1 MAQTKKKRRRK
12 RRGTQGGRIDR
23 RPARGRA
30 RSRAEA
36 QSRARSRTKK
46 KSGPRVPEPASWS
59 SALKKGGVAAVF
71 VRLAHDRRLV
81 AAVLFVA
88 LLTVFGQNP
97 AVALLVGL
105 LMLGFYV
112 PMAYLLDRFIH
123 QRHLRKEAQKR
134 AERESQRTGAGQPGG

>member
-12 RRGTQGGRIDR
+12 HRGTQGGRIDT

-36 QSRARSRTKK
+36 QSRARNRSKK
-46 KSGPRVPEPASWS
+46 KGGPRVPEPASWS
-59 SALKKGGVAAVF
+59 SALKKGGI
-71 VRLAHDRRLV
+71 
-81 AAVLFVA
+81 AAVLFVGVI
-88 LLTVFGQNP
+88 TVFGQNP
-97 AVALLVGL
+97 AVALGVGV

-112 PMAYLLDRFIH
+112 PMAFTLDRFMY

-134 AERESQRTGAGQPGG
+134 AEREAQRTGAEG

>member
-12 RRGTQGGRIDR
+12 HRGTQGGRIDR

-36 QSRARSRTKK
+36 QARARNRSKK
-46 KSGPRVPEPASWS
+46 GGPRVPEPPTWS
-59 SALKKGGVAAVF
+59 SALKKGGI
-71 VRLAHDRRLV
+71 

-88 LLTVFGQNP
+88 LLLLFGQTP
-97 AVALLVGL
+97 AAAIGVGV

-112 PMAYLLDRFIH
+112 PMSFLLDRFMH
-123 QRHLRKEAQKR
+123 QRYLRKEAQKR
-134 AERESQRTGAGQPGG
+134 AEREAQRTGAGQVES

>member
-12 RRGTQGGRIDR
+12 HRGTQGGRIDT

-36 QSRARSRTKK
+36 QSRARNRTKK
-46 KSGPRVPEPASWS
+46 KGGPRVPEPPSWS
-59 SALKKGGVAAVF
+59 SALKKGGI
-71 VRLAHDRRLV
+71 
-81 AAVLFVA
+81 AAVLFVGVI
-88 LLTVFGQNP
+88 TVFGQNP
-97 AVALLVGL
+97 AVALGVGV

-112 PMAYLLDRFIH
+112 PMAFTLDRFMY

-134 AERESQRTGAGQPGG
+134 AEREAQRTGAEG